1 MPARLGLAWRFALLG
16 GLTAGLAVSPW
27 VGGSG
32 APLAAVACA
41 GILALA
47 AACPRGGSPGAAWIW
62 VSCLAIAAAALGLA
76 AGNARL
82 AAIDAGALELRPGS
96 RVTVTGYVAAVPKR
110 ADDAVR
116 VRVETGDGRLMV
128 EVDEPAP
135 DLGVGEGIEA
145 SGTTREPQDWER
157 SYLER
162 LGIATVLV
170 ARELRPTGARRGGLE
185 GMLDGVRDRA
195 EAALE
200 RGTSAAASALLRG
213 FVLGEDDRID
223 AVTIDVFKR
232 SGLAHILAV
241 SGQNVI
247 LLALLANA
255 VLAAVGT
262 TRRWRLAWTLLLIA
276 IYVPVAGAGPSIQRA
291 GVMGAAGLVAALA
304 SRPRSRWYALLA
316 AACATLA
323 IDPRASGDVGWQLS
337 FAAVIGIALWARPL
351 SALIGGGRGRL
362 RGAVA
367 DGAAMTLA
375 ATVATAPLMAHQ
387 FGTVSLTSLPANL
400 VALPAEAPV
409 MWLGMAAGAI
419 GQLEWMPVAPLTAVA
434 GACAGY
440 IAQVAHWFGEPSW
453 AQWEVG
459 LARLPSLIGAYV
471 MLGAAVVVALRW
483 ARRRTSAGR
492 ISVRGWHRVAGA
504 VAAAAAIALALLL
517 APAPGGGSS
526 APPPL
531 RISVLDVGQGDSIL
545 LEPRR
550 GDPVLVDAGPTE
562 ADVAAQ
568 LAEHGVDRLAALVET
583 HPQSDHVGGAT
594 AVLDRLD
601 VGRLVFVRR
610 DRASIGAARAIGADT
625 VPVGAG
631 DRLRFGRLRLD
642 VLWPPPERLRA
653 APGSDPNLLSL
664 VVLARFRGFE
674 ILLTGDAEAEA
685 APVAPGPVDV
695 LKVAHHGS
703 EDEGLDALLD
713 RTRPRLAL
721 ISVGADNPYG
731 HPAPATLAELAA
743 HRVRTLRTDT
753 EGGIVVE
760 VGRDGWRVR

>member
-1 MPARLGLAWRFALLG
+1 VLG

-27 VGGSG
+27 VPGSG

-47 AACPRGGSPGAAWIW
+47 AARPGGATGATAWTW
-62 VSCLAIAAAALGLA
+62 VGCLAIASAALGLA
-76 AGNARL
+76 VGNARL
-82 AAIDAGALELRPGS
+82 AAIDSGALDLRPGS
-96 RVTVTGYVAAVPKR
+96 RVKVTGYVAAVPKR
-110 ADDAVR
+110 GDGAVR
-116 VRVETGDGRLMV
+116 IRVQTGDGRFMV
-128 EVDEPAP
+128 EVDEPAA
-135 DLGVGEGIEA
+135 DLGIGEGIEA
-145 SGTTREPQDWER
+145 TGTIRAPQEWER
-157 SYLER
+157 TYLER
-162 LGIATVLV
+162 LGVANVLV
-170 ARELRPTGARRGGLE
+170 AREVRPTGARRGGVQGL
-185 GMLDGVRDRA
+185 LDAIRDRA
-195 EAALE
+195 DAALE
-200 RGTSAAASALLRG
+200 TGTGAAASDLLRG

-223 AVTIDVFKR
+223 AATIEEFKR

-255 VLAAVGT
+255 LLAALGT

-291 GVMGAAGLVAALA
+291 GVMGAAGIVAALA
-304 SRPRSRWYALLA
+304 SRPRSRWYALLV

-337 FAAVIGIALWARPL
+337 FAAVIGIALWARPIA
-351 SALIGGGRGRL
+351 ALIGGRPGSL
-362 RGAVA
+362 RAAVA
-367 DGAAMTLA
+367 EGAAMTLA

-409 MWLGMAAGAI
+409 MWLGMTAGAL
-419 GQLEWMPVAPLTAVA
+419 GQLDWVPVAPLTAVA

-440 IAQVAHWFGEPSW
+440 IAQVAHWFGAPSW

-459 LARLPSLIGAYV
+459 LGRLPSLIGAYALLCV
-471 MLGAAVVVALRW
+471 ALLVVLRW
-483 ARRRTSAGR
+483 ARRRRGAGR
-492 ISVRGWHRVAGA
+492 VSRGVWRRAAGA
-504 VAAAAAIALALLL
+504 TAAAAAISLALLVV
-517 APAPGGGSS
+517 PALEGGS
-526 APPPL
+526 AAAQPPPL
-531 RISVLDVGQGDSIL
+531 RISALDVGQGDAIL

-550 GDPVLVDAGPTE
+550 GEPVLVDAGPPDAE
-562 ADVAAQ
+562 VAAL
-568 LAEHGVDRLAALVET
+568 LADRGVDRLGALVET
-583 HPQSDHVGGAT
+583 HPQSDHVGGAA

-601 VGRLVFVRR
+601 VARLVYARR
-610 DRASIGAARAIGADT
+610 DRISIAAARTTGAVT
-625 VPVGAG
+625 VPVAAG

-642 VLWPPPERLRA
+642 VLWPPRERLRA
-653 APGSDPNLLSL
+653 APGPDPNLHSL
-664 VVLARFRGFE
+664 VLLARWRRFE
-674 ILLTGDAEAEA
+674 ILLTGDAESEA
-685 APVAPGPVDV
+685 APVATRPVDV

-743 HRVRTLRTDT
+743 HGVQTLRTDL
-753 EGGIVVE
+753 EGSIEIE
-760 VGRDGWRVR
+760 VGRGGWRVR

>member
-1 MPARLGLAWRFALLG
+1 V
-16 GLTAGLAVSPW
+16 TPW
-27 VGGSG
+27 VAGSG

-47 AACPRGGSPGAAWIW
+47 AARPRGATGAVAWTW
-62 VSCLAIAAAALGLA
+62 TGCLGIASAALGLA
-76 AGNARL
+76 VGNARL
-82 AAIDAGALELRPGS
+82 VAIESGALDLRPGS

-110 ADDAVR
+110 ADRAVR
-116 VRVETGDGRLMV
+116 IRVQTGDGRLMV

-135 DLGVGEGIEA
+135 DLGIGDGIEA
-145 SGTTREPQDWER
+145 TGAIRKPQEWER
-157 SYLER
+157 AYLEG

-170 ARELRPTGARRGGLE
+170 AHEVRPTDARRRGLP
-185 GMLDGVRDRA
+185 GLLDAIRARA

-200 RGTSAAASALLRG
+200 RGTSPAAAALLRG

-223 AVTIDVFKR
+223 AATIDDFKR

-255 VLAAVGT
+255 VLASVGT
-262 TRRWRLAWTLLLIA
+262 SKRWRLAWTLLLIA

-291 GVMGAAGLVAALA
+291 GVMGAAGIVAALA
-304 SRPRSRWYALLA
+304 SRPRSRWYALLV

-337 FAAVIGIALWARPL
+337 FAAVIGIALWARPIA
-351 SALIGGGRGRL
+351 ALIGGRTGGI

-367 DGAAMTLA
+367 EGAAMTLA

-419 GQLEWMPVAPLTAVA
+419 GQLEWVPVAPLTAVA

-440 IAQVAHWFGEPSW
+440 IAQVAHWFGAPSW

-459 LARLPSLIGAYV
+459 HGRLPSLLGAYAL
-471 MLGAAVVVALRW
+471 LGAAVLLALSW
-483 ARRRTSAGR
+483 ARRRRGAWRVSTR
-492 ISVRGWHRVAGA
+492 VRRRAAGA
-504 VAAAAAIALALLL
+504 VAIAAAIALALPVLPSPEGWTSNPSP
-517 APAPGGGSS
+517 PA
-526 APPPL
+526 L
-531 RISVLDVGQGDSIL
+531 RVTALDVGQGDAIL

-550 GDPVLVDAGPTE
+550 GDPVLVDAGPPDG
-562 ADVAAQ
+562 DVAA
-568 LAEHGVDRLAALVET
+568 LLDERGVDRLAALVET

-594 AVLDRLD
+594 TVLDR
-601 VGRLVFVRR
+601 VEVARLVYARR
-610 DRASIGAARAIGADT
+610 DRASIGRARTTGAAT
-625 VPVGAG
+625 VPVAAG

-653 APGSDPNLLSL
+653 TPGPDPNLLSL
-664 VVLARFRGFE
+664 VLLARWGGFE
-674 ILLTGDAEAEA
+674 VLLSGDAEAEA
-685 APVAPGPVDV
+685 APVAPGAVDV

-713 RTRPRLAL
+713 RTRPRVAL
-721 ISVGADNPYG
+721 ISVGGGNPYG

-743 HRVRTLRTDT
+743 HGVRTLRTDL
-753 EGGIVVE
+753 EGSIE
-760 VGRDGWRVR
+760 IEAGRDGWRVR